1 MAMTPRTAGALALA
15 ALVSATVLAGC
26 IGSAAAT
33 AMETRS
39 EADAAAQRWSPGA
52 QLAQVVGVE
61 GSLNLAA
68 IASYMS
74 GAAAYSGGDYE
85 RASSDEDV
93 GDGRAEV
100 WGYRYISSAK
110 PKAYV
115 VIVDREGNVLK
126 ESEETRSSD
135 FATPVGAWSVDSDAA
150 LAIAKEKNDALRSG
164 VTAENFGFVALLRQ
178 DSATANPTWIVA
190 GGGGSLNGAGG
201 GFVEIDAVTGKVLK
215 SDGGFFTPQ
224 DWAGAWG

>member
-1 MAMTPRTAGALALA
+1 MTPRTAGALALA
-15 ALVSATVLAGC
+15 ALLSATVLAGC

-39 EADAAAQRWSPGA
+39 QADAAAERWSPDA
-52 QLAQVVGVE
+52 RLAQVVGVE

-74 GAAAYSGGDYE
+74 GAGQYSGGDYE
-85 RASSDEDV
+85 RAQSDETI

-100 WGYRYISSAK
+100 WGYRYVSPAK
-110 PKAYV
+110 PLAYV
-115 VIVDREGNVLK
+115 VLVDREGNILK
-126 ESEETRSSD
+126 ETEETRGSD
-135 FATPVGAWSVDSDAA
+135 FGTPVGEWSVDSDAA
-150 LAIAKEKNDALRSG
+150 LAIAKEANEALRSG
-164 VTAENFGFVALLRQ
+164 VTAENFGFVSLLRQ
-178 DSATANPTWIVA
+178 DDAAANPTWLIA
-190 GGGGSLNGAGG
+190 GGGGSLDGAGG